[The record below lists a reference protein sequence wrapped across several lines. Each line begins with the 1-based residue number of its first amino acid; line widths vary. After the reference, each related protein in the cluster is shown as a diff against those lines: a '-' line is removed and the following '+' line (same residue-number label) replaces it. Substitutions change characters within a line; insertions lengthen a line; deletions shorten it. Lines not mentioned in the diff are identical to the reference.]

1 MQNKT
6 SRKNY
11 QIDFIKLFLAV
22 CVFLYHARL
31 YAPSDSVIRE
41 VTNKFGWFSVHF
53 FFIISG
59 LFMAAGC
66 QRLKD
71 KPTDNCGKE
80 SLEFIWRKIKSLAPL
95 YYVTFAICFVVY
107 YIIHLRQ
114 NMWNEPISLLRDLAM
129 KSIPEL
135 FMIQMGGV
143 RPCGINSITW
153 YISAMFLAMLPMYYL
168 KQKFPDF
175 FFHILTPLL
184 AILLYGFFYNSEKPF
199 FEQNNF
205 VLIFTGGFLRACC
218 GISFGVIAYMLAE
231 KIKEWAKD
239 KSGMVK
245 ITVLEILLTLILT
258 VVWFSRNYDAAVLFP
273 AFLLFPVLL
282 AVIFSGKSYI
292 SRFFNKGVFRHCG
305 TISMWIYM
313 NHYVGRLV
321 VNNLYYFQRFSYVEK
336 YLYMA
341 GITMISVIIS
351 FVTLKMIS
359 KIKCTK

>member
-1 MQNKT
+1 MK
-6 SRKNY
+6 KNF
-11 QIDFIKLFLAV
+11 QIDFIKLFLSI

-31 YAPSDSVIRE
+31 YAPKGSLIRE
-41 VTNKFGWFSVHF
+41 VSNKFGWFSVHF

-59 LFMAAGC
+59 LFMAAGY

-80 SLEFIWRKIKSLAPL
+80 SLEFIWKKIKSIAPL

-114 NMWNEPISLLRDLAM
+114 NMWNEPVSILTDLAM

-168 KQKFPDF
+168 MRKCTDF

-184 AILLYGFFYNSEKPF
+184 SIFLYGFFYNSEKVY

-218 GISFGVIAYMLAE
+218 GISFGIMAFMLAE
-231 KIKEWAKD
+231 KIKEWSNSKN
-239 KSGMVK
+239 KRMK
-245 ITVLEILLTLILT
+245 ITVLEVALT
-258 VVWFSRNYDAAVLFP
+258 VIFLVVWLRRTLDASVLFP
-273 AFLLFPVLL
+273 AFLLFPILL

-292 SRFFNKGVFRHCG
+292 SKIFQSRIFSYCG

-313 NHYVGRLV
+313 NHYVGRLI
-321 VNNLYYFQRFSYVEK
+321 VNNLYYFQNVSYIAQ
-336 YLYMA
+336 YFYMILFTLISM
-341 GITMISVIIS
+341 GISITVLRICKKISADS
-351 FVTLKMIS
+351 
-359 KIKCTK
+359 C